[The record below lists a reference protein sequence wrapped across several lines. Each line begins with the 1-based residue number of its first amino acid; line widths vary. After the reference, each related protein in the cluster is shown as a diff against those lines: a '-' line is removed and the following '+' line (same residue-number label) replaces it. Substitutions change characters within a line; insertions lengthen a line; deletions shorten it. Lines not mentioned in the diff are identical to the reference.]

1 MSTFIQFLKKLWIL
15 LSRRKFLNELDEEMA
30 FHRAQAAQ
38 EFIAGG
44 MTPQAAR
51 DAAMRQ
57 FGNVT
62 KLREQSHQAVAFRM
76 ETVVQDLRF
85 AVRQMLR
92 SPGFAVTAVTTLAL
106 GIAANVIVF
115 GVLQALVLRPLDV
128 PNPGKVVSLQPR
140 GNGVNFSYPEFRD
153 IRDGQSVFSAVAADR
168 IMDFGLDAN
177 GATHPIWGYEVSGQY
192 FEVVSIKPLL
202 GRLLA
207 RADDDHPG
215 AAEAAVLSW
224 AAWKNYF
231 NGDPAIIGKI
241 VRLNKLPYTVIGVTP
256 QGFYGTEKFLQPQVF
271 VPMSNEAEIEKFNW
285 LDGRQNHNI
294 WAIARIKEGI
304 SLPQVQADLKTVASR
319 ITKQFPKEEEGL
331 SISVLRP
338 GLLGDTFGAPA
349 RAFLAGIMA
358 LAGIVLLA
366 ACANL
371 GGLFA
376 ARTADRT
383 RELAI
388 RMAIGSSRFRILR
401 QVLTEAF
408 LLALLAGLAASAL
421 GWAALSGLAAWRPPT
436 GLPIQFAVLPQPS
449 LILAAGLFSFVAA
462 VLFGMMPLRQILKA
476 DPNDAIKS
484 GVGQSSA
491 GRRWALR
498 DILLAAQVAL
508 CCVTVTAAFV
518 ALRGLERSLSMELG
532 FRPANAVRVQFD
544 LAQAGYSRESAA
556 SFQRRLLAAASQLP
570 GVEAIGYANTTPL
583 AIDQS
588 GTAIFSAET
597 TDLRLINAAFG
608 APYYSVSPGYLGAA
622 GTPLVFGR
630 NISLADTA
638 KSPAVAIV
646 NQEFARR
653 LFHGDHVIGRYFK
666 NLSGHPIQIVGVVA
680 NGKYETLNEDPKP
693 AIFFPF
699 TQEGNTS
706 TTLIVRTHPDPTGV
720 TGREMAAAIR
730 KTILGLDPAIPIQES
745 SIWSSQ
751 LGLQLFP
758 AQVATVALSL
768 FGAFGLLLSITG
780 TFGLASYSVSKR
792 LRELSIRVALGA
804 QAKQI
809 LAAALGRMLMLLSIG
824 SMIGLILGAAAS
836 RLLSAVVYQ
845 ASALD
850 PIVLCAVAIT
860 MFLTGLVS
868 IVNPVRRALHI
879 DPAGVLRE
887 Q

>member
-1 MSTFIQFLKKLWIL
+1 MSTFIRFLKKLWIL
-15 LSRRKFLNELDEEMA
+15 LWRRKFLNELDEEMA
-30 FHRAQAAQ
+30 FHRAQAEK

-57 FGNVT
+57 FGNVA
-62 KLREQSHQAVAFRM
+62 KLKEQSHQAVAFRM
-76 ETVVQDLRF
+76 ETVVQDLRL
-85 AVRQMLR
+85 AIRQMLR

-128 PNPGKVVSLQPR
+128 PNAGKVVSLQPGR
-140 GNGVNFSYPEFRD
+140 NETNFSYPEFRD

-168 IMDFGLDAN
+168 VMDFGLDAN

-215 AAEAAVLSW
+215 AAEVAVLSW
-224 AAWKNYF
+224 GAWKNYF
-231 NGDPAIIGKI
+231 NSDPDIIGKN

-256 QGFYGTEKFLQPQVF
+256 RGFYGTEKFLQPEVF

-285 LDGRQNHNI
+285 LDGRQNHNA

-304 SLPQVQADLKTVASR
+304 NVPQVQADLNTVASR
-319 ITKQFPKEEEGL
+319 ITKQFPKEEAGL
-331 SISVLRP
+331 SIRVVRP
-338 GLLGDTFGAPA
+338 GLLGDALGAPA

-401 QVLTEAF
+401 QILTEAF
-408 LLALLAGLAASAL
+408 LLSLMAGLAASAL
-421 GWAALSGLAAWRPPT
+421 GWAALSGLGAWRPPT
-436 GLPIQFAVLPQPS
+436 SLPLQFAVLPQPS

-462 VLFGMMPLRQILKA
+462 VLFGIMPLRQILNA

-498 DILLAAQVAL
+498 DILLAGQIAL
-508 CCVTVTAAFV
+508 CCITITAAFV
-518 ALRGLERSLSMELG
+518 ALRGLGKSLSMELG
-532 FRPANAVRVQFD
+532 FRPANAVRAQFE
-544 LAQAGYSRESAA
+544 LAQAGYSSESAA

-570 GVEAIGYANTTPL
+570 GVEAIGYANSTPL

-588 GTAIFSAET
+588 GTAVFSPET
-597 TDLRLINAAFG
+597 TDMRLTNAAFG
-608 APYYSVSPGYLGAA
+608 APDYSISPGYLAAA
-622 GTPLVFGR
+622 GTPLVSGR
-630 NISLADTA
+630 DVSFADTA
-638 KSPAVAIV
+638 KSPPVAIV

-653 LFHGDHVIGRYFK
+653 LFHADHVIGRYFK
-666 NLSGHPIQIVGVVA
+666 TLPGRPIQIVGVVA
-680 NGKYETLNEDPKP
+680 NGKYGTLNEDPKP
-693 AIFFPF
+693 AIFFPIS
-699 TQEGNTS
+699 QERNTS
-706 TTLIVRTHPDPTGV
+706 TALVVRTHPDPTGV
-720 TGREMAAAIR
+720 TSRDMAAAIR
-730 KTILGLDPAIPIQES
+730 KTILDLDPAVPIQES
-745 SIWSSQ
+745 SVWSSQ

-780 TFGLASYSVSKR
+780 TFGLASYSVTKR

-824 SMIGLILGAAAS
+824 SMVGLILGAAAS

-850 PIVLCAVAIT
+850 PIVLCAVAFT
-860 MFLTGLVS
+860 MLLTGLVS

>member
-15 LSRRKFLNELDEEMA
+15 LWRRKFLNELDEEMA
-30 FHRAQAAQ
+30 FHRAQAEK

-57 FGNVT
+57 FGNVA
-62 KLREQSHQAVAFRM
+62 KLKEQSHQAVAFRM
-76 ETVVQDLRF
+76 ETVVQDLRL
-85 AVRQMLR
+85 AIRQMLR

-128 PNPGKVVSLQPR
+128 PNAGKVVSLQPGR
-140 GNGVNFSYPEFRD
+140 NETNFSYPEFRD

-168 IMDFGLDAN
+168 VMDFGLDAN

-215 AAEAAVLSW
+215 AAEVAVLSW
-224 AAWKNYF
+224 GAWKNYF
-231 NGDPAIIGKI
+231 NSDPDIIGKT

-256 QGFYGTEKFLQPQVF
+256 QGFYGTEKFLQPEVF

-285 LDGRQNHNI
+285 LDGRQNHNA

-304 SLPQVQADLKTVASR
+304 NLPQVQADLNTVASR
-319 ITKQFPKEEEGL
+319 ITKQFPKEEAGL
-331 SISVLRP
+331 SIRVVRP
-338 GLLGDTFGAPA
+338 GLLGDTLGAPA

-408 LLALLAGLAASAL
+408 LLALMAGLAASAL
-421 GWAALSGLAAWRPPT
+421 GWAALSGLGAWRPPT
-436 GLPIQFAVLPQPS
+436 SLPLQFAVLPQPS

-462 VLFGMMPLRQILKA
+462 VLFGIMPLRQILNA

-498 DILLAAQVAL
+498 DILLASQIAL
-508 CCVTVTAAFV
+508 CCITITAAFV
-518 ALRGLERSLSMELG
+518 ALRGLGKSLSMELG
-532 FRPANAVRVQFD
+532 FRPANAVRAQFE
-544 LAQAGYSRESAA
+544 LAQAGYSSESAA

-570 GVEAIGYANTTPL
+570 GVEAIGYANSTPL

-588 GTAIFSAET
+588 GTAVFSPKT
-597 TDLRLINAAFG
+597 TDMRLTNVAFG
-608 APYYSVSPGYLGAA
+608 APDYSVSPGYLAAA
-622 GTPLVFGR
+622 GTPLVSGR
-630 NISLADTA
+630 DVSFADTA
-638 KSPAVAIV
+638 KSPPVAIV

-653 LFHGDHVIGRYFK
+653 LFHADYVIGRYFK
-666 NLSGHPIQIVGVVA
+666 TLSGRPIQIVGVVA
-680 NGKYETLNEDPKP
+680 NGKYGTLNEDPKP
-693 AIFFPF
+693 AIFFPIS
-699 TQEGNTS
+699 QERKTS
-706 TTLIVRTHPDPTGV
+706 TALVVRTHPDPTGV
-720 TGREMAAAIR
+720 TSRDMAAAIR
-730 KTILGLDPAIPIQES
+730 KTILDLDPAVPIQES
-745 SIWSSQ
+745 SVWSSQ

-780 TFGLASYSVSKR
+780 TFGLASYSVTKR

-850 PIVLCAVAIT
+850 PIVLCAVAFT

>member
-1 MSTFIQFLKKLWIL
+1 VSTFIQFLKKLWIL
-15 LSRRKFLNELDEEMA
+15 LWRRKFLNELDEEMA
-30 FHRAQAAQ
+30 FHRAQAEK

-57 FGNVT
+57 FGNVA
-62 KLREQSHQAVAFRM
+62 KLKEQSHQAVAFRM
-76 ETVVQDLRF
+76 ETVVQDLRL
-85 AVRQMLR
+85 AIRQMLR

-128 PNPGKVVSLQPR
+128 PNAGKVVSLQPGR
-140 GNGVNFSYPEFRD
+140 NETNFSYPEFRD

-168 IMDFGLDAN
+168 VMDFGLDAN

-215 AAEAAVLSW
+215 AAEVAVLSW
-224 AAWKNYF
+224 GAWKNYF
-231 NGDPAIIGKI
+231 NSDPDIIGKT

-256 QGFYGTEKFLQPQVF
+256 RGFYGTEKFLQPEVF

-285 LDGRQNHNI
+285 LDGRQNHNA

-304 SLPQVQADLKTVASR
+304 NLPQVQADLNTVASR
-319 ITKQFPKEEEGL
+319 ITKQFPKEEAGL
-331 SISVLRP
+331 SIRVVRP
-338 GLLGDTFGAPA
+338 GLLGDTLGAPA
-349 RAFLAGIMA
+349 RTFLAGIMA

-376 ARTADRT
+376 ARTADRA

-408 LLALLAGLAASAL
+408 LLALMAGLAASAL
-421 GWAALSGLAAWRPPT
+421 GWAALSGLGAWRPPT
-436 GLPIQFAVLPQPS
+436 SLPLQFAVLPQPS

-462 VLFGMMPLRQILKA
+462 VLFGIMPLRQILNA

-498 DILLAAQVAL
+498 DILLAGQIAL
-508 CCVTVTAAFV
+508 CCITITAAFV
-518 ALRGLERSLSMELG
+518 ALRGLGKSLSMELG
-532 FRPANAVRVQFD
+532 FRPANAVRAQFE
-544 LAQAGYSRESAA
+544 LAQAGYSSESAA

-570 GVEAIGYANTTPL
+570 GVEAIGYANSTPL

-588 GTAIFSAET
+588 GTAVFSPET
-597 TDLRLINAAFG
+597 TDMRLTNVAFG
-608 APYYSVSPGYLGAA
+608 APDYSVSPGYLAAA
-622 GTPLVFGR
+622 GTPLVSGR
-630 NISLADTA
+630 DVSFADTA
-638 KSPAVAIV
+638 KSPPVAIV

-653 LFHGDHVIGRYFK
+653 LFHADHVIGRYFK
-666 NLSGHPIQIVGVVA
+666 TLSGRPIQIVGVVA
-680 NGKYETLNEDPKP
+680 NGKYGTLNEDPKP
-693 AIFFPF
+693 AIFFPIS
-699 TQEGNTS
+699 QERKTS
-706 TTLIVRTHPDPTGV
+706 TALVVRTHPDPTGV
-720 TGREMAAAIR
+720 TSRDMAAAIR
-730 KTILGLDPAIPIQES
+730 KTILDLDPAVPIQES
-745 SIWSSQ
+745 SVWSSQ

-780 TFGLASYSVSKR
+780 TFGLASYSVTKR

-850 PIVLCAVAIT
+850 PIVLCAVAFT
-860 MFLTGLVS
+860 MLLTGLVS

>member
-15 LSRRKFLNELDEEMA
+15 LWRRKFLNELDEEMA
-30 FHRAQAAQ
+30 FHRAQAEK

-57 FGNVT
+57 FGNVA
-62 KLREQSHQAVAFRM
+62 KLKEQSHQAVAFRM
-76 ETVVQDLRF
+76 ETVVQDLRL
-85 AVRQMLR
+85 AIRQMLR
-92 SPGFAVTAVTTLAL
+92 SPGFAITAVTTLAL

-128 PNPGKVVSLQPR
+128 PNAGKVVSLQPGR
-140 GNGVNFSYPEFRD
+140 NETNFSYPEFRD

-168 IMDFGLDAN
+168 VMDFGLDAN

-207 RADDDHPG
+207 RSDDDHPG
-215 AAEAAVLSW
+215 AAEVAVLSW
-224 AAWKNYF
+224 GAWKNYF
-231 NGDPAIIGKI
+231 NSDSDIIGKT

-256 QGFYGTEKFLQPQVF
+256 RGFYGTEKFLQPEVF

-285 LDGRQNHNI
+285 LDGRQNHNA

-304 SLPQVQADLKTVASR
+304 NLPQVQADLNTVASR
-319 ITKQFPKEEEGL
+319 ITKQFPKEEAGL
-331 SISVLRP
+331 SIRVMRP
-338 GLLGDTFGAPA
+338 GLLGDTLGAPA

-408 LLALLAGLAASAL
+408 LLALMAGLAASAL
-421 GWAALSGLAAWRPPT
+421 GWAALSGLGAWRPPT
-436 GLPIQFAVLPQPS
+436 SLPLQFAVLPQPS

-462 VLFGMMPLRQILKA
+462 VLFGIMPLRQILNA

-498 DILLAAQVAL
+498 DILLAGQIAL
-508 CCVTVTAAFV
+508 CCITITAAFV
-518 ALRGLERSLSMELG
+518 ALRGLGKSLSMELG
-532 FRPANAVRVQFD
+532 FKPANAVRAQFE
-544 LAQAGYSRESAA
+544 LAQAGYSSESAA

-570 GVEAIGYANTTPL
+570 GVEAIGYANSTPL

-588 GTAIFSAET
+588 GTAVFSPET
-597 TDLRLINAAFG
+597 TDMRLTNAAFG
-608 APYYSVSPGYLGAA
+608 APDYSISPGYLAAA
-622 GTPLVFGR
+622 GTPLVSGR
-630 NISLADTA
+630 DVSFADTA
-638 KSPAVAIV
+638 KSPPVAIV

-653 LFHGDHVIGRYFK
+653 LFHADHVIGRYFK
-666 NLSGHPIQIVGVVA
+666 TLSGRPIQIVGVVA
-680 NGKYETLNEDPKP
+680 NGKYGTLNEDPKP
-693 AIFFPF
+693 AIFFPIS
-699 TQEGNTS
+699 QERNTS
-706 TTLIVRTHPDPTGV
+706 TALVVRTHPDPTGV
-720 TGREMAAAIR
+720 TSRDMAAAIR
-730 KTILGLDPAIPIQES
+730 KTILDLDPAVPIQES
-745 SIWSSQ
+745 SVWSSQ

-780 TFGLASYSVSKR
+780 TFGLASYSVTKR

-850 PIVLCAVAIT
+850 PIVLCAVAFT
-860 MFLTGLVS
+860 MLLTGLVS

>member
-1 MSTFIQFLKKLWIL
+1 MSTFIQLVKKLWIL
-15 LSRRKFLNELDEEMA
+15 LWRRRFLDELDEEMA
-30 FHRAQAAQ
+30 FHRAQVAQ
-38 EFIAGG
+38 ELIAGG
-44 MTPQAAR
+44 TAPQAAR

-62 KLREQSHQAVAFRM
+62 KFREQSHQAVAFRM
-76 ETVVQDLRF
+76 ETVVQDVRF
-85 AVRQMLR
+85 AIRQMLR
-92 SPGFAVTAVTTLAL
+92 SPGFAFTAVTTLAL
-106 GIAANVIVF
+106 GIAANLIVF

-128 PNPGKVVSLQPR
+128 PNAGNVVSLQPGR
-140 GNGVNFSYPEFRD
+140 NETNFSYLEFRD

-168 IMDFGLDAN
+168 VIDFGLDAK
-177 GATHPIWGYEVSGQY
+177 GASHPIWGYEVTGQY
-192 FEVVSIKPLL
+192 FEVVSIKPVL
-202 GRLLA
+202 GRLLT

-215 AAEAAVLSW
+215 AAEVAVLSW

-285 LDGRQNHNI
+285 LDGRQNHNV

-304 SLPQVQADLKTVASR
+304 SLPEVQADLNTVSSR
-319 ITKQFPKEEEGL
+319 ITKQFPKEEAGL
-331 SISVLRP
+331 SIRVLRP

-376 ARTADRT
+376 ARTADRA

-421 GWAALSGLAAWRPPT
+421 GWAALSGLAAWRPAT
-436 GLPIQFAVLPQPS
+436 SLPIQFAVLPQPS
-449 LILAAGLFSFVAA
+449 LIMAAGLFSFFAA
-462 VLFGMMPLRQILKA
+462 VLFGIMPLRQILKA

-484 GVGQSSA
+484 GVGQFSA

-498 DILLAAQVAL
+498 DILLAAQIAL

-518 ALRGLERSLSMELG
+518 GLRGLGRSLNMELG
-532 FRPANAVRVQFD
+532 FQPANAVRAQFD
-544 LAQAGYSRESAA
+544 LAQAGYANESAA
-556 SFQRRLLAAASQLP
+556 SLQHRLLAAASQLP
-570 GVEAIGYANTTPL
+570 GVEAIGYANSTPL

-588 GTAIFSAET
+588 GTAVFSPQT
-597 TDLRLINAAFG
+597 TDMRLINAAFG
-608 APYYSVSPGYLGAA
+608 ASDYSVSPGYLAAA
-622 GTPLVFGR
+622 GTPLVSGR
-630 NISLADTA
+630 DISFADTA
-638 KSPAVAIV
+638 KSPPVAIV

-653 LFHGDHVIGRYFK
+653 LFHADHVIGRDFK
-666 NLSGHPIQIVGVVA
+666 TLSGHPIQIVGVVA
-680 NGKYETLNEDPKP
+680 NGKYETLNEAPKP
-693 AIFFPF
+693 AIFFPIA
-699 TQEGNTS
+699 QQGNTS
-706 TTLIVRTHPDPTGV
+706 TALIVRTHADPTGV
-720 TGREMAAAIR
+720 AGRDMAAAIR
-730 KTILGLDPAIPIQES
+730 KIILDLDPAIPIQES
-745 SIWSSQ
+745 SVWSSQ

-780 TFGLASYSVSKR
+780 TFGLASYSVTKR

-809 LAAALGRMLMLLSIG
+809 LIAALGRMLMLLSLG

-850 PIVLCAVAIT
+850 PVVLGAVAFT
-860 MFLTGLVS
+860 MVLTGLVS